1 MRKNVR
7 QEKIFF
13 FFWLRS
19 GSTLFAHALRRSAG
33 KQPAPVGIFFVN
45 FDFISLCLLYTPL
58 IHDTFYS
65 HPYFASQFF
74 LNRDTHTKKK
84 TPHNVRKRLIRAAAP
99 PSSLFWLCHVCVC
112 VCVNV
117 SARAQRHLF
126 FLPLKNFRS
135 PCHLYERFSVWL
147 WKKKITHKTLPTTTT
162 KTHTNI
168 TTTPPP
174 PPWSV
179 QPLSPFIYWRE
190 IFELKEEEEK
200 FWSVPCLFL

>member
-1 MRKNVR
+1 MWDRK
-7 QEKIFF
+7 KYF

-84 TPHNVRKRLIRAAAP
+84 HLIMYEKDLSEQP
-99 PSSLFWLCHVCVC
+99 PLHLLYFDYVMCVC
-112 VCVNV
+112 VCERE
-117 SARAQRHLF
+117 RASPTPSLF
-126 FLPLKNFRS
+126 SPSKNFRS

-147 WKKKITHKTLPTTTT
+147 WKKITHKTLPTTTT

-168 TTTPPP
+168 TTTPP